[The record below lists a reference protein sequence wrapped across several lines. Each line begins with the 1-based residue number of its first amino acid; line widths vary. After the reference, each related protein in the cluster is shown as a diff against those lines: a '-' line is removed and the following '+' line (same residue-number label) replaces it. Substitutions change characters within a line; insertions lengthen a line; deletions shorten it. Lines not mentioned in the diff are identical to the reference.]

1 MKLYGVINM
10 DIVDSRLLN
19 NRKDVQENIHEY
31 LDVWNNKHKDILLTP
46 ITITL
51 GDEWQIVLKNTYK
64 GYEVINAFQSFLR
77 KKDIYVYSGFGVG
90 TISTSIYN
98 DTRLM
103 DGDCFINAR
112 EALNI
117 AKNKN
122 RFYNKQMNSKKNNV
136 YFNAEDLSFKVALP
150 STLDSIGEVAITA
163 GEDEDQIPTVNN
175 IINSMI
181 ENNEI
186 LKHKVTNKQWE
197 TIQLYDKL
205 GSYNNIVKQDET
217 ITKADIS
224 QKINGSNYSVIKN
237 NNLNI
242 EGLIRLYCEIKEG
255 I

>member
-10 DIVDSRLLN
+10 DIVDSRLLS
-19 NRKDVQENIHEY
+19 NRENVQKKIHEY
-31 LDVWNNKHKDILLTP
+31 LNYWNNKDKDILLTP

-51 GDEWQIVLKNTYK
+51 GDEWQIVIKAPCK

-77 KKDIYVYSGFGVG
+77 KNDIYVYSGFGIG

-103 DGDCFINAR
+103 DGDCFIKAR
-112 EALNI
+112 EALNT

-136 YFNAEDLSFKVALP
+136 YFNAENLSFNADLYKK
-150 STLDSIGEVAITA
+150 LDSLGEVAITS
-163 GEDEDQIPTVNN
+163 GEAQEKIPTINN

-186 LKHKVTNKQWE
+186 LKHKVTYKQWE
-197 TIQLYDKL
+197 TIQLYEEL
-205 GSYNNIVKQDET
+205 GSYNNMVKQDES

-255 I
+255 R